1 LVEIIACKCSR
12 LRPSPVTVGRR
23 PQAAAYHPPMPKQR
37 RPAVPGTPP
46 REPKELAA
54 ALREPAAQTE
64 ES

>member
-1 LVEIIACKCSR
+1 VA
-12 LRPSPVTVGRR
+12 VGRR
-23 PQAAAYHPPMPKQR
+23 PQAAAYHPPMPKQL